1 MSIRIIIDVPDR
13 GNLSRLNVRDGCAQV
28 KAFLGLD
35 LDAARIQSV
44 VTGSLHRQ
52 RCDVGLETGRQ

>member
-13 GNLSRLNVRDGCAQV
+13 GISRLNVRDGCAQV

-35 LDAARIQSV
+35 LDEARIQSV